1 MKTTSD
7 DWDPRAES
15 VLTNPLA
22 SYDELR
28 ARCPVAYS
36 DYLQWSLFRH
46 DDIMRVLQDHQTFS
60 SAVSAHVSVPNSMDP
75 PEHTHYR
82 NIIEPYFSPSAMNAF
97 EPVCRELARKLVHQ
111 LPFDKSF
118 DCVEQLAEP
127 FALEVQC
134 EFLGWPKEQQ
144 ARLRLWM
151 EKNQRAVLTG
161 NRTRMGEVALEFSLM
176 VTEILAQKRIEQT
189 SDVIGSLLQE
199 KVHDRLL
206 KDEEITSIL
215 RNWTGGEVGTITAAV
230 GIIIYFLAQ
239 HQDIQTELRE
249 HPEKISE
256 AVDEILRIHG
266 PLITNRRVTTC
277 PVTLNGRDIDAGE
290 RLTLFWVSANRDESV
305 FDNAHTF
312 QWNRNPA
319 DNLLYGA
326 GVHVCPGAPLARLE
340 LNLIIEEL
348 LNYTKQILLAQTQAP
363 AYAAYPAGG
372 YEEVFIILRDRGV

>member
-1 MKTTSD
+1 MKTRSD

-15 VLTNPLA
+15 VLANPLE
-22 SYDELR
+22 SYDSMR
-28 ARCPVAYS
+28 AQCPVAYS
-36 DYLQWSLFRH
+36 EYLQWSLFRH
-46 DDIMRVLQDHQTFS
+46 DDIMRVLQDHQAFS

-82 NIIEPYFSPSAMNAF
+82 DIIEPYFSPEAMTTF
-97 EPVCRELARKLVHQ
+97 EPICRALARKLVDRA
-111 LPFDKSF
+111 PTDKSF
-118 DCVEQLAEP
+118 DCIDQLAKP

-151 EKNQRAVLTG
+151 EKNQRAVLAG

-176 VTEILAQKRIEQT
+176 VAEILAQKRIAQT
-189 SDVIGSLLQE
+189 PDVIGSLTRD
-199 KVHDRLL
+199 KVYGRLL

-239 HQDIQTELRE
+239 HQDIQTELRA
-249 HPEKISE
+249 HPEKIPE
-256 AVDEILRIHG
+256 AIDEILRIHG
-266 PLITNRRVTTC
+266 PLMTNRRVTTC

-305 FDNAHTF
+305 FENARTF

-326 GVHVCPGAPLARLE
+326 GIHVCPGAPLARLE
-340 LNLIIEEL
+340 LKLIINEIMKR
-348 LNYTKQILLAQTQAP
+348 THHISLAQAP
-363 AYAAYPAGG
+363 AHAAYPAGG
-372 YEEVFIILRDRGV
+372 FNELFIFFDSC

>member
-1 MKTTSD
+1 
-7 DWDPRAES
+7 
-15 VLTNPLA
+15 
-22 SYDELR
+22 
-28 ARCPVAYS
+28 
-36 DYLQWSLFRH
+36 
-46 DDIMRVLQDHQTFS
+46 MRVLQDHQAFS

-82 NIIEPYFSPSAMNAF
+82 DIIEPYFSPEAMTTF
-97 EPVCRELARKLVHQ
+97 EPICRTIARNLVDRAPTDK
-111 LPFDKSF
+111 PFNCID
-118 DCVEQLAEP
+118 QLAKP

-151 EKNQRAVLTG
+151 EKNQTAVLAG

-176 VTEILAQKRIEQT
+176 VAEILAQKRIAQT
-189 SDVIGSLLQE
+189 PDVIGSLTRD
-199 KVHDRLL
+199 KVYGRLL

-239 HQDIQTELRE
+239 HQDIQTELRA
-249 HPEKISE
+249 HPEKIPE
-256 AVDEILRIHG
+256 AIDEILRIHG
-266 PLITNRRVTTC
+266 PLMTNRRVTTC

-305 FDNAHTF
+305 FENARTF

-326 GVHVCPGAPLARLE
+326 GIHVCPGAPLARLE
-340 LNLIIEEL
+340 LKLIINEIMKR
-348 LNYTKQILLAQTQAP
+348 THHISLAQAP
-363 AYAAYPAGG
+363 AHAAYPAGG
-372 YEEVFIILRDRGV
+372 FNELFIVFESC